1 MMEWT
6 SSGLAR
12 VISHLLERA
21 PWARERLMP
30 YAGSTLCCRVA
41 PFEVAFRIEPDGC
54 LSANRSENADRP
66 ADVTITVPL
75 AQLPGALIGEP
86 DKLMA
91 AVNLQGNA
99 ELADSIGFVFRHLE
113 WDAEEDL
120 SRVLGDIPA
129 RRLSETARAL
139 RRAHERALTSLGGNL
154 GEYFAEEQHLL
165 VTHGA
170 LDAFGDE
177 LRALRDDLARLE
189 KRVDRHSR
197 GIDARRRTG
206 SAYAGGG

>member
-1 MMEWT
+1 MEWT
-6 SSGLAR
+6 SSGVAR
-12 VISHLLERA
+12 VINHLLGRA

-30 YAGSTLCCRVA
+30 YAGSSLCCRIS
-41 PFEVAFRIEPDGC
+41 PIELVFHIEADGY
-54 LSANRSENADRP
+54 LAAGRSEDAARP

-75 AQLPGALIGEP
+75 AQLPGALVGDA

-99 ELADSIGFVFRHLE
+99 ELADSIGFVFRNLE

-129 RRLSETARAL
+129 RRLAETARAM
-139 RRAHERALTSLGGNL
+139 RRTHQRALSSLGGNL
-154 GEYFAEEQHLL
+154 GEYFAEEQSML

-170 LDAFGDE
+170 LHVFTDDV
-177 LRALRDDLARLE
+177 RALRDDLARLE
-189 KRVDRHSR
+189 KRVERSR
-197 GIDARRRTG
+197 RAKGPERGLPKLR
-206 SAYAGGG
+206 

>member
-1 MMEWT
+1 MEWT
-6 SSGLAR
+6 STGLAR
-12 VISHLLERA
+12 VINHLLERA

-30 YAGSTLCCRVA
+30 YAGSTLCCRVS

-54 LSANRSENADRP
+54 FSASSSEDADQP

-75 AQLPGALIGEP
+75 AQLPGAFLGDA

-99 ELADSIGFVFRHLE
+99 ELADSIGFVFRNLE

-129 RRLSETARAL
+129 RRLAETARAL

-154 GEYFAEEQHLL
+154 GEYFAEEQSLL
-165 VTHGA
+165 ITHGA
-170 LDAFGDE
+170 LDALADE
-177 LRALRDDLARLE
+177 LRTLRDDLARLE
-189 KRVDRHSR
+189 KRVER
-197 GIDARRRTG
+197 GVRGVGARRTG
-206 SAYAGGG
+206 FG

>member
-1 MMEWT
+1 MEWT

-12 VISHLLERA
+12 VVNHLFARA

-30 YAGSTLCCRVA
+30 YAGSTLRCRVA
-41 PFEVAFRIEPDGC
+41 PLEVAFRIEPDGF
-54 LSANRSENADRP
+54 LSANRSEDADLP
-66 ADVTITVPL
+66 ADVTITIPL
-75 AQLPGALIGEP
+75 AQLPGALLG
-86 DKLMA
+86 DADRLMT

-99 ELADSIGFVFRHLE
+99 ELADSIGFVFRNLE

-154 GEYFAEEQHLL
+154 GEYFAEEQRLL
-165 VTHGA
+165 ATHGA

-177 LRALRDDLARLE
+177 LRMLRDDLARLE
-189 KRVDRHSR
+189 KRVERNTR
-197 GIDARRRTG
+197 AIGATRTG
-206 SAYAGGG
+206 SVHAGGG